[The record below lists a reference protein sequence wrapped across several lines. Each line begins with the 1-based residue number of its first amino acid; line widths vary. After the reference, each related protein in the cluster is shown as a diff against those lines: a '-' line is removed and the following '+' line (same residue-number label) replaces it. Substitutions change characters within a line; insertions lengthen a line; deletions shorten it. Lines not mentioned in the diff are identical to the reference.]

1 MLAQCIGTCDHSV
14 LNNSVHNCQ
23 TSNYSVS
30 FTISTVSLQ
39 SWSHSTTC
47 TMSRLAIIAI
57 LTAVV
62 FLLGNLWMSLT
73 TYSYAKIH
81 LFILA
86 PAAFLYFV
94 PPRPLSKAH
103 PGVRRF
109 GYTIMILLAVIALTY
124 SVAGW
129 DHLVFENG
137 VISLSS
143 SFGSFYDVPYEE
155 CLTCIDYTLLIS
167 LWVMSIWRSRPVSQI
182 HGDPCVGF
190 RAASTLVCLAIAY
203 YGYILQGQGKN
214 MFYLGMTI
222 QYLFPILALLFA
234 VSGHLYLECLRECVL
249 GVIVPSL
256 YVIAIDTFAIYKGIW
271 QVSDKFSSGKY
282 VFGIN
287 VDNIIV
293 FAMITALVSLPI
305 VGFLRH
311 AEIYQ
316 VGRKKTGSALK
327 AWALI
332 YVWG

>member
-1 MLAQCIGTCDHSV
+1 
-14 LNNSVHNCQ
+14 
-23 TSNYSVS
+23 
-30 FTISTVSLQ
+30 
-39 SWSHSTTC
+39 
-47 TMSRLAIIAI
+47 MSRLAIIAI
-57 LTAVV
+57 LTTVV

-129 DHLVFENG
+129 DHLVFETG

-143 SFGSFYDVPYEE
+143 SFGSLYDVPYEE

-167 LWVMSIWRSRPVSQI
+167 LWVMSIWRSHPVSQI
-182 HGDPCVGF
+182 RGDPCVGF
-190 RAASTLVCLAIAY
+190 RAASTLVCLTIAY
-203 YGYILQGQGKN
+203 YGYFLQGQGEN
-214 MFYLGMTI
+214 MFYLGVTL
-222 QYLFPILALLFA
+222 QHTFPILAVLFA
-234 VSGHLYLECLRECVL
+234 ATGHLYLQCPRECILSV
-249 GVIVPSL
+249 VPSF
-256 YVIAIDTFAIYKGIW
+256 YAIAVDTLAIHKEIW
-271 QVSDKFSSGKY
+271 QVSDKFISGKY
-282 VFGIN
+282 VFGITIEHILIYSLTT
-287 VDNIIV
+287 V
-293 FAMITALVSLPI
+293 MVSLPL
-305 VGFLRH
+305 VGFLRA

-316 VGRKKTGSALK
+316 ALRKRTGSTPK